1 MTNVNKTVIREKAQ
15 MWWFVVLLLKIKI
28 KLQTYD
34 NKCDQNGD
42 KKMWWLVGGSVTARS
57 PGGDNDNSL
66 YLQLAQPPPS

>member
-42 KKMWWLVGGSVTARS
+42 KKCGG
-57 PGGDNDNSL
+57 
-66 YLQLAQPPPS
+66 